1 MVISETTIS
10 RKAEK
15 VEKTPNLSGSKPK
28 PAAAEKFPR
37 SMIPEGTN
45 TSGCLWWITF
55 KPVEPSKSPAQV
67 GVSVPSRIYDLRM
80 IRTVDD
86 HDLPCGLFFGQPIK
100 HIAHAF
106 AEYNAI
112 RIDLTC

>member
-1 MVISETTIS
+1 MVISDMTIS

-37 SMIPEGTN
+37 SIIPEGIN
-45 TSGCLWWITF
+45 TSGCLVWITF

-67 GVSVPSRIYDLRM
+67 GVSVPSRIHGLRI
-80 IRTVDD
+80 IRTVND
-86 HDLPCGLFFGQPIK
+86 HDLPCSLLSGQPIE

-112 RIDLTC
+112 RIELTC